1 MSLTLLKDVDL
12 YAPTALGRVDVLFG
26 GTQVLAI
33 GDIPAVPGA
42 AVVDGGGRKLVPGL
56 VDLHTHMTGGGGE
69 GGAETR
75 VPPVLLSAFTLA
87 GVTTAVGLLGTD
99 CVTRSVAENLAC
111 ARGLAALG
119 LTTFC
124 YTGGYVVPPV
134 TLTGSVRGDMV
145 HVDRI
150 IAVGEVA
157 ISDHRS
163 SQPTFDEIVRLAAD
177 AHVAGMMTGK
187 AGVLHLHMGD
197 GPRGL
202 DMVRRALHETEL
214 PARVFHPTH
223 CNRNA
228 ALWDEARALAV
239 LGCTVDVTAFPE
251 DDPAPAGAPS
261 AGQAIHAWWSAGLPA
276 ARLTVSSDGGGCLP
290 HFNADG
296 ELLGMGVGDS
306 ATLLQAVHEATKL
319 GVPFEYALATVT
331 RNPARHFRLHGK
343 GVIEVGAD
351 ADLCVLENDG
361 RVGELWARGRCM
373 VRGGRAE
380 VRGLFETAA
389 DRERKRG

>member
-1 MSLTLLKDVDL
+1 MLTLLRNADV
-12 YAPTALGRVDVLFG
+12 YAPEPLGTMDVL
-26 GTQVLAI
+26 I
-33 GDIPAVPGA
+33 GGA
-42 AVVDGGGRKLVPGL
+42 AVLAMGQVPVIAGVPVVDLHGQRLVPGL

-75 VPPVLLSAFTLA
+75 VPAVHLSAFTRA

-111 ARGLAALG
+111 ARALSALG
-119 LTTFC
+119 LTAYC

-197 GPRGL
+197 GSRGL
-202 DMVRRALHETEL
+202 ELVRRALRETEL
-214 PARVFHPTH
+214 PPRVFHPTH

-228 ALWDEARALAV
+228 ALWAEAQALAA

-251 DDPAPAGAPS
+251 DDPPPAGAPD
-261 AGQAIHAWWSAGLPA
+261 AGQAIHAWWSQGLPA
-276 ARLTVSSDGGGCLP
+276 ERLTVSSDGGGCLP
-290 HFNADG
+290 HFDADG
-296 ELLGMGVGDS
+296 VLLGMGVGDS
-306 ATLLQAVHEATKL
+306 ATLMQAVRRAVAL
-319 GVPFEYALATVT
+319 GVPFAYALATVT
-331 RNPARHFRLHGK
+331 ANPARHFRFRTK
-343 GVIEVGAD
+343 GAIRVGAD
-351 ADLCVLENDG
+351 ADLVVLDAAGQVRDVWAMG
-361 RVGELWARGRCM
+361 RRM
-373 VRGGRAE
+373 VDAGTPI
-380 VRGLFETAA
+380 VRGLFEA
-389 DRERKRG
+389 DPALRA